1 VQKRCPDWRRVC
13 PVSLPLSHQTFAKR
27 VVRQRGLVSDSEL
40 EIARTAVI
48 DDGLM
53 LEVVA
58 NVALHKLTNYAN
70 RLANTEIDSPVVEV
84 SI

>member
-1 VQKRCPDWRRVC
+1 LT
-13 PVSLPLSHQTFAKR
+13 SFAKR

-40 EIARTAVI
+40 EIARTAGI

-58 NVALHKLTNYAN
+58 NVALHTLTNYAN
-70 RLANTEIDSPVVEV
+70 RLADTEIDSPVVEV
-84 SI
+84 SLQDRK